1 MLRQPGR
8 EESTQARG
16 VGWREIIS
24 ATPII
29 SNLVIRGNIEREVVL
44 IEAWVLTV
52 NVSGGVRVV
61 RGVSD
66 GVDVN

>member
-8 EESTQARG
+8 EQSTQAWG
-16 VGWREIIS
+16 VGWRGIIS
-24 ATPII
+24 ATPFI

-44 IEAWVLTV
+44 IKAWVLTV
-52 NVSGGVRVV
+52 NVSGGVRVM